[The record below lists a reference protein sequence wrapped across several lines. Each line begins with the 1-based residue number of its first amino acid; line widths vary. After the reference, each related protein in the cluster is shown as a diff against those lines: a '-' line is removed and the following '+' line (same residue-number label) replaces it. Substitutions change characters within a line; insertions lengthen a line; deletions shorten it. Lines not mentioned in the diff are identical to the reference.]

1 MSLSPA
7 RASAIAA
14 VLALACGG
22 ALTLPRVL
30 GGLPPVGADAPA
42 YCRIARTFLT
52 TGSLELPGPARI
64 DRDPQQDLSSA
75 FGTPY
80 ALSRDGRLLPKHS
93 ALYGL
98 CLVPG
103 TALAGTA
110 GAQASALLLASALAA
125 FLTRRAAEA
134 FGAAAALLSFACV
147 FLLVPGGRSLAFGV
161 NLDTALA
168 FAVLLAFD
176 LAARGR
182 GLGAGLV
189 GALALFL
196 RPTAALLVLPL
207 PFVARARGPA
217 PLVRTI
223 LGFGAGALAYAAT
236 NVYFW
241 GGPLTTAYA
250 RAAVFGPDGL
260 RVVDHAG
267 AFGSSPFSGAARIL
281 ASYPH
286 GLVFVFPLLLLS
298 LPGFLLR
305 GARRPE
311 WWVPAMVGLAGFLV
325 LSTYDY
331 AVAHPEYMIYRFAGL
346 TWFASTLPLAALLA
360 WIGTRWTRR
369 RTGPARLPEPE

>member
-1 MSLSPA
+1 MYLSPA

-14 VLALACGG
+14 VLALAFGG
-22 ALTLPRVL
+22 ALTLPRVRD
-30 GGLPPVGADAPA
+30 GLPPVGADAPA
-42 YCRIARTFLT
+42 YCRIARTFVT
-52 TGSLELPGPARI
+52 TGSLELPGPSLL
-64 DRDPQQDLSSA
+64 DRDPQQDLSSV

-93 ALYGL
+93 VLYGL
-98 CLVPG
+98 YLVPG
-103 TALAGTA
+103 TALAGTR

-134 FGAAAALLSFACV
+134 FGGVAALLSFACF

-168 FAVLLAFD
+168 FVVLLAFD

-182 GLGAGLV
+182 GLSSGIV
-189 GALALFL
+189 GASALFL
-196 RPTAALLVLPL
+196 RPTTAFLVLPL

-223 LGFGAGALAYAAT
+223 LGLGAGAFAYAAT

-241 GGPLTTAYA
+241 GGPFTTAYA

-260 RVVDHAG
+260 RIVDHSG
-267 AFGSSPFSGAARIL
+267 AFGSNPFPGAARIL

-286 GLVFVFPLLLLS
+286 GLVFVFPLLILS
-298 LPGFLLR
+298 LSGFLLR

-311 WWVPAMVGLAGFLV
+311 WWVPAVVGLAGFLV

-331 AVAHPEYMIYRFAGL
+331 AVAHPEHMIYRFAGL
-346 TWFASTLPLAALLA
+346 AWFASAPSFAALLA
-360 WIGTRWTRR
+360 WIGTRWTQR
-369 RTGPARLPEPE
+369 RTGPAGLREPV